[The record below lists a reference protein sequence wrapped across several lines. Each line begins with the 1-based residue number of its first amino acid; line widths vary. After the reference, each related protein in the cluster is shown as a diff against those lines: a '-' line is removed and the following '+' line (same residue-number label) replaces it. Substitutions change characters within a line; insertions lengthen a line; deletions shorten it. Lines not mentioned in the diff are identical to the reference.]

1 MHQRTMEV
9 AAKAE
14 PSSGLHRFPQ
24 VLHIIRRQRRP
35 VQHVGPDP
43 QRRPQRLL
51 APPLGNTAMIARTQH
66 IRHGNILKDLGPR
79 EVRILQQTRRKT
91 FVVAGFLFP
100 HETGDEPGRGLHQD
114 VYKRQAISIRA
125 WCVFPS

>member
-66 IRHGNILKDLGPR
+66 IRHGTSSKTSGRVKCGYSSKPAEKLSSSPDSSFPMKPGMSRVAASTSIMAAAPPR
-79 EVRILQQTRRKT
+79 
-91 FVVAGFLFP
+91 
-100 HETGDEPGRGLHQD
+100 
-114 VYKRQAISIRA
+114 
-125 WCVFPS
+125 